1 MIPALGR
8 RCEFDSRSRLLQFL
22 ETAPH
27 CDIRGAVMAHRVR
40 HRSRRARASHRPSRR
55 REWRRRRAR
64 LASPSATRE
73 AAAAPPRRVARV
85 AARCVA
91 SEPDAVRVTRA
102 TGRTVA
108 LVASSAACASAATP
122 AHALSDAWF
131 GWYFAP
137 GGFAL
142 GPALFLTA
150 FLLGQAVFEKVTGT
164 GPSKDRS
171 DDEKR

>member
-1 MIPALGR
+1 MTEI
-8 RCEFDSRSRLLQFL
+8 SVRLTGY
-22 ETAPH
+22 EA
-27 CDIRGAVMAHRVR
+27 RGATAACSGILRDSSSPHAWYRV
-40 HRSRRARASHRPSRR
+40 
-55 REWRRRRAR
+55 
-64 LASPSATRE
+64 LAFALVVLD
-73 AAAAPPRRVARV
+73 AAPPRRVARV

>member
-1 MIPALGR
+1 M
-8 RCEFDSRSRLLQFL
+8 
-22 ETAPH
+22 
-27 CDIRGAVMAHRVR
+27 R
-40 HRSRRARASHRPSRR
+40 HRSRRARGITSLLAAPRMATSIALAS
-55 REWRRRRAR
+55 RALPR
-64 LASPSATRE
+64 LAR